1 MQFVADSKLWPTR
14 LGSGKPYD
22 EDIDTRIEDWLSYEC
37 QLKINNQ
44 KAAKQMLDK
53 ILAYKPSS
61 GKVNNTVNNLVT
73 AWALKAAGRAEEG
86 EKMLK
91 DAVAKNPSDKIAQWT
106 LEAYSGN
113 ASKLEIES
121 SDSYNILQQLMVVK

>member
-1 MQFVADSKLWPTR
+1 
-14 LGSGKPYD
+14 
-22 EDIDTRIEDWLSYEC
+22 
-37 QLKINNQ
+37 
-44 KAAKQMLDK
+44 MLDK

-61 GKVNNTVNNLVT
+61 GEARPTVNNLVT

-91 DAVAKNPSDKIAQWT
+91 DAVTKNPSDKIAQWT

-121 SDSYNILQQLMVVK
+121 SDSYNILQQLMAVK